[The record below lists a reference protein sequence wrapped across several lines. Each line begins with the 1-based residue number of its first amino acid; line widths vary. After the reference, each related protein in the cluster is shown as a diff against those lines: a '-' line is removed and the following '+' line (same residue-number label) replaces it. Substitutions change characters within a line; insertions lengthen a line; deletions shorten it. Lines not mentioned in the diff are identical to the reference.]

1 MIRSQEIKEK
11 AREYGVPT
19 STIERDYA
27 QNWLLKYLYHSD
39 IILKGGTSIRKVYHE
54 NYRFSDDLDFSLAY
68 PIKDKDLFT
77 HINQA
82 ADRAKE
88 EIGINFQISS
98 KLSKTET
105 GFKGKIYFNI
115 IQNVNGIPLS
125 IKIDITNYDDEII
138 LLPIGKKK
146 IFHSYSDEL
155 NAEIQAYSLE
165 EIFAEKI
172 RALIQRTR
180 VRDLYDVGM
189 LYDLINKNIVLQ
201 ILDEKFK
208 FKGVIFDVSSLIKR
222 KDDFANAWKN
232 SIRHQLRTLPDFEL
246 FYNKVLKIVQTF
258 RNAPKI
264 RTESAFT
271 HFREHKF

>member
-27 QNWLLKYLYHSD
+27 QNWLLKYLYHPD
-39 IILKGGTSIRKVYHE
+39 IILKGGTGIRKVYHE
-54 NYRFSDDLDFSLAY
+54 NYRFSDDLDFSLAH

-77 HINQA
+77 HINRA
-82 ADRAKE
+82 ADKAKE

-105 GFKGKIYFNI
+105 GFRGKIYFNI
-115 IQNVNGIPLS
+115 IQNVTGIPQS
-125 IKIDITNYDDEII
+125 IKIDITNYDNEII

-208 FKGVIFDVSSLIKR
+208 FKGVIFDVSSLTKR
-222 KDDFANAWKN
+222 KDDFANAWEN
-232 SIRHQLRTLPDFEL
+232 SIRHQLRIIPDFEL

-258 RNAPKI
+258 
-264 RTESAFT
+264 
-271 HFREHKF
+271 